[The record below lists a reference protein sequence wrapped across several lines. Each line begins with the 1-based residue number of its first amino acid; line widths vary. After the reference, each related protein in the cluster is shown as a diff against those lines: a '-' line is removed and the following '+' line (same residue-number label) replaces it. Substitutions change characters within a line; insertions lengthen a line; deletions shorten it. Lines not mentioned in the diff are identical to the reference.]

1 MTLLNT
7 KVVLFWPKKEKPGEY
22 FAPFPS
28 CQTTSPCRLTLHWGW
43 RQRGRGWNK
52 DVLLCFRQHQRLLT
66 PIGVLVRVLLR
77 LFGRVL
83 LGKSFSKGLRKGW
96 NKDVLSAAVL
106 SPAAA
111 LAPPDP
117 TLPRVMGL
125 PVQATELH
133 HHPTSTIE
141 HQALSIKHTA
151 SSIEHQASSQYE
163 TSSIKD

>member
-1 MTLLNT
+1 M
-7 KVVLFWPKKEKPGEY
+7 G
-22 FAPFPS
+22 
-28 CQTTSPCRLTLHWGW
+28 
-43 RQRGRGWNK
+43 GWNK
-52 DVLLCFRQHQRLLT
+52 DVLSAA
-66 PIGVLVRVLLR
+66 VLSPAPAPPDPDWGLSKSPTK